1 MIPSLQS
8 HDGAKFSAHD
18 NIHLPPSSQP
28 QRSHDMIFLL
38 CTSGSATIEVDTRTY
53 DILPRTQVILTFDS
67 ISRII
72 SSSHDFRCST
82 ISMSPDFMENM
93 GTRLDLDLIKF
104 LEFNPVSHHTD
115 EYDSIISHVFQLAC
129 AIAQRPND
137 QRQAQKMH
145 ALLHLYLADIADNSS
160 AHWADTPSNRSSR
173 QTDLFTLF
181 LKLVRENI
189 TSHRDVN
196 FYAAKLS
203 ITPRY
208 LSQICRQRQLTPKKV
223 IDESLC
229 FTAKELLYATN
240 LSVQDIATQLN
251 FDDQS
256 LFTRFFHR
264 VTTLTPSQWRAKH
277 KN

>member
-1 MIPSLQS
+1 MILTLQPPA
-8 HDGAKFSAHD
+8 GAKFSAHD
-18 NIHLPPSSQP
+18 NIHLPPTPQP

-38 CTSGSATIEVDTRTY
+38 CTSGTAIIEVDMRTY

-72 SSSHDFRCST
+72 TSSPDFRCST
-82 ISMSPDFMENM
+82 ISMTPDFMENM

-104 LEFNPVSHHTD
+104 LKFNPVSHHTD
-115 EYDSIISHVFQLAC
+115 EYDSIISHVYQLAC

-137 QRQAQKMH
+137 QRQPQKMH
-145 ALLHLYLADIADNSS
+145 ALLYLYLADIADNSS
-160 AHWADTPSNRSSR
+160 AHWADTPNNNSSR

-208 LSQICRQRQLTPKKV
+208 LSQVCRQRQLTPKQV

-229 FTAKELLYATN
+229 FTAKELLYSTN
-240 LSVQDIATQLN
+240 LSIQDIATQLN

-264 VTTLTPSQWRAKH
+264 VSSFTPSQWRTKY
-277 KN
+277 KS